1 MITSDNLNKIVDFLC
16 EYASR
21 LMSCGVHTSRVVRN
35 TQRVARS
42 QGVWITIQVFRRHIT
57 MTVSVEETGQC
68 VTRLVQVPK
77 APISFSR
84 NSALSSLSW
93 LAYDNKPSLD
103 VLKEKYQQ
111 ILEKPKLPPFLVLVL
126 ASLANMS
133 FCQLFGGGFLA
144 MMIVL
149 TGTAI
154 GFYLKQKMGQWKSNL
169 FTTFIMSSFVAS
181 LFCAVLSNYLLGPE
195 QIVIVMSTSI
205 LYLIPGVPL
214 VNGVIDIIE
223 GHIMI
228 GVSRLVDATLLIFSI
243 AVGLGTTLAIFKD
256 SLL

>member
-1 MITSDNLNKIVDFLC
+1 MMTNDNLNDITDFLC
-16 EYASR
+16 EYSSR
-21 LMSCGVHTSRVVRN
+21 LMACGVHTSRVVRN

-42 QGVWITIQVFRRHIT
+42 QGVWITILIFRHHIT
-57 MTVSVEETGQC
+57 MTASIDGTNNY
-68 VTRLVQVPK
+68 VTRLVKVPK
-77 APISFSR
+77 SPISFSR

-93 LAYDNKPSLD
+93 LAYDNKPSLAEI
-103 VLKEKYQQ
+103 KEKYQQ
-111 ILEKPKLPPFLVLVL
+111 VLDKPKLSPYLVLVL

-133 FCQLFGGGFLA
+133 FCKLFGGGFEA

-149 TGTAI
+149 ICTAI
-154 GFYLKQKMGQWKSNL
+154 GFYLKQKMGQWKSNV
-169 FTTFIMSSFVAS
+169 FSIFMMSSFVAS
-181 LFCAVLSNYLLGPE
+181 VLCATASNYFLDSE
-195 QIVIVMSTSI
+195 QIVIAMSTSI

-228 GVSRLVDATLLIFSI
+228 GASRLIDATLLIFSI
-243 AVGLGTTLAIFKD
+243 AVGLGMTLAIFHD